1 MQNNFVS
8 LGCPGK
14 LTFGPWQSTT
24 HGGGA
29 LDNSI
34 CPKKPISL
42 HFKGQPIDPQIKSD
56 SKKSAKWCSACG
68 SWFCIWLF
76 MVLHPAPALFLAKLS
91 YGIYQIRGKSS
102 IKINDMLC
110 EMPWTFLP
118 NVIILHHLQVF
129 NRLLP
134 LKNFLFQEL

>member
-1 MQNNFVS
+1 MQNNFVT

-14 LTFGPWQSTT
+14 LTSGPWHSTT

-42 HFKGQPIDPQIKSD
+42 HFKGQPIDPQIASD

-76 MVLHPAPALFLAKLS
+76 MVLHPAPALFLAKTKLWDPPNK
-91 YGIYQIRGKSS
+91 GKVQQKDYRHWWKVSS
-102 IKINDMLC
+102 SFII
-110 EMPWTFLP
+110 P
-118 NVIILHHLQVF
+118 N
-129 NRLLP
+129 
-134 LKNFLFQEL
+134 